1 MAFQLQGKDKFSK
14 ARAGTLKT
22 DHGEIETPIFMPVGT
37 IGSVKAIHFK
47 ELEEEINAQIIL
59 GITQVV
65 SAIILLFFVKNFSM
79 KNQNR
84 IIIYWG
90 VTLFYGLLYLAD
102 FLDKLDSLW
111 FVMLV
116 FIPLGI
122 AGYFTFIL
130 ESIKREL

>member
-1 MAFQLQGKDKFSK
+1 MKDIIKVINWINRGVFSI
-14 ARAGTLKT
+14 TVILYLT
-22 DHGEIETPIFMPVGT
+22 IFLG
-37 IGSVKAIHFK
+37 
-47 ELEEEINAQIIL
+47 LYAQIIL